1 MRIVC
6 HMRIFFRTKDE
17 IEVFLDHLFSV
28 ICPFCGAVGTVIRH
42 GFIRWSH
49 SPEDC
54 GIRAWRIRCKK
65 SAQRNGCGKTWSIR
79 TGDTLA
85 RRSFCARQL
94 WAFLSELQQARSI
107 RSAWIAAK
115 IPLTLDSGY
124 RLYRHLHRCQ
134 SVLRTHLCARAP
146 PPEERTGVPLLQ
158 VFHHLKEAF
167 GLATCR
173 ISAYQEHFQRSFL
186 ATA

>member
-1 MRIVC
+1 
-6 HMRIFFRTKDE
+6 MRIFFRTKDE

-42 GFIRWSH
+42 GFVRWFR
-49 SPEDC
+49 SPKDS
-54 GIRAWRIRCKK
+54 GIRAWRVRCKK

-85 RRSFCARQL
+85 RRSFSAQHL
-94 WAFLSELQQARSI
+94 WSFLAELQQARSI

-115 IPLTLDSGY
+115 FPLTLDSAY
-124 RLYRHLHRCQ
+124 RIYRHLHHCQ

-146 PPEERTGVPLLQ
+146 PPQGKRTGVPLFQ
-158 VFHHLKEAF
+158 VFQHLKEAF
-167 GLATCR
+167 GPATCR
-173 ISAYQEHFQRSFL
+173 ISAYQENFQRSFL